1 MLLARARL
9 ATLTALVALAV
20 GTPAQAQWRDSRGGN
35 AYAEG
40 YNDGARA
47 GRDDARDGRPF
58 QYQRHRDYRSGDRGF
73 NGRGGDRNAYSQQY
87 RAGFVAGYRD
97 AYYGG
102 GGRGAVPRG
111 SRPSYGGGPYYGDSG
126 YGGYSRQGTNAAYA
140 RGRDEGYRKGL
151 EDGRDRDPRD
161 PWRHGWYR
169 DGDRGYRREYGPRG
183 LYQRAYRAAFE
194 QGYAQGYQ
202 DGRRRGGGIWR
213 W

>member
-1 MLLARARL
+1 MRLARYR
-9 ATLTALVALAV
+9 VAPLAV
-20 GTPAQAQWRDSRGGN
+20 LAALSVSGSPVHAQWPDSGGGS
-35 AYAEG
+35 AHAEG

-58 QYQRHRDYRSGDRGF
+58 EYQRHRDYRDANRGF
-73 NGRGGDRNAYSQQY
+73 GRGGDRNAYTQQY

-97 AYYGG
+97 AYYAR
-102 GGRGAVPRG
+102 GRGPVLRG
-111 SRPSYGGGPYYGDSG
+111 GRPSYGGGPSYGEQR
-126 YGGYSRQGTNAAYA
+126 YGGYGRGTDVAYT

-169 DGDRGYRREYGPRG
+169 DGDRGYRREYGPRA
-183 LYQRAYRAAFE
+183 LYQRSYRAAFE
-194 QGYAQGYQ
+194 QGYAQGYA